1 MRLYTHRQM
10 DRAAGK
16 VGFVGGHGC
25 DLRFTDLSLAIA
37 EIRDESPIH
46 SYLYSEAVFDG

>member
-1 MRLYTHRQM
+1 M
-10 DRAAGK
+10 DRAAGRA
-16 VGFVGGHGC
+16 GFVGGHGC
-25 DLRFTDLSLAIA
+25 DLRFTDVSLAIA